1 MSKPTGWTC
10 PDCSDE
16 DRSHECPGLM
26 RCSEADT
33 TPTVRKLLQD
43 GGPTQNAIN
52 LEILAARV
60 EAVLA
65 LEPANAGVLTY
76 SEGWNI
82 CLAEVKR
89 LLNGEKP

>member
-1 MSKPTGWTC
+1 MSKPTARELLDRVVDT
-10 PDCSDE
+10 DDE
-16 DRSHECPGLM
+16 EL
-26 RCSEADT
+26 ADL
-33 TPTVRKLLQD
+33 RL
-43 GGPTQNAIN
+43 
-52 LEILAARV
+52 LAARV